1 MSNEIK
7 YVKKIEISKLWDKF
21 DIEWNLHP
29 DVNILAGGNG
39 SGKSTILDCIYG
51 LLKTGTIIPERR
63 GIIQKLKLV
72 FDNDKCI
79 PYEYLKIKDTIQN
92 LERKAKTDKRFKEI
106 ISGIKQE
113 QGHNYKNIKSVEFE
127 THSTSFD
134 ELKMNVVE
142 LNKILVIDAIST
154 FDRELKLADAVKKL
168 PDDIVKTELDW
179 DIYLLQKEYLDYQ
192 LNISKKKDSI
202 LEMVDNT
209 KEEMEKLKYSQN
221 RFLTIIDDLFN
232 ETGKK
237 VNREANEISFLLDKK
252 PISPYQLSSGEKQL
266 LIILLTV
273 LIQDNKQAIL
283 FMDEPEISLHIDWQQ
298 KLIGYIR
305 ELNPNI
311 QLIIATHSPA
321 IIMEGWL
328 DKVFEINDI
337 IKPKK

>member
-39 SGKSTILDCIYG
+39 SGKSTILNAMWIAFMGNKSHKEYNANMRSISIF
-51 LLKTGTIIPERR
+51 LKNNELPLFAEFAPLYKTFPENIINGE
-63 GIIQKLKLV
+63 
-72 FDNDKCI
+72 
-79 PYEYLKIKDTIQN
+79 
-92 LERKAKTDKRFKEI
+92 LE
-106 ISGIKQE
+106 IS
-113 QGHNYKNIKSVEFE
+113 F
-127 THSTSFD
+127 
-134 ELKMNVVE
+134 
-142 LNKILVIDAIST
+142 IST
-154 FDRELKLADAVKKL
+154 FDNRLIEAEAIQKLSNDN
-168 PDDIVKTELDW
+168 VKTVLDW
-179 DIYLLQKEYLDYQ
+179 EIYQLQKQYLDYQ
-192 LNISKKKDSI
+192 LNLSKKKDLI
-202 LEMVDNT
+202 IDKNEVV
-209 KEEMEKLKYSQN
+209 KEKIDKLRYPQN
-221 RFLTIIDDLFN
+221 RFLDMLNELFG

-237 VNREANEISFLLDKK
+237 VDRTKNEISFLLDNQIEIK
-252 PISPYQLSSGEKQL
+252 PYQLSSGEKQL

-283 FMDEPEISLHIDWQQ
+283 FMDEPETSLHIDWQQ

-328 DKVFEINDI
+328 DKVFNVSDI
-337 IKPKK
+337 IVKNHQIAKK